1 MVLVLLERCNEPAA
15 SVCFSVWCVITGV
28 YVLILL
34 VCTCISLGQ
43 LYVYICIFG
52 VSISV
57 ALKLNADNMS
67 MVLDKAGIKEAAD
80 VASALGLS
88 QSLGQWYKSL
98 FGVQSWAAVL
108 AMWKEQESYVSWS
121 KLAEAVQRI
130 HGVDSSQIILE
141 ISGEGNIIYSEYS
154 MISTRCCVAY
164 YVKAFQLLVR
174 IQCATQLTLIYLPHY
189 LSQNAV
195 VQNFH

>member
-15 SVCFSVWCVITGV
+15 SVCFSVWCMITGV

-43 LYVYICIFG
+43 LYVYICIMHIFG

-67 MVLDKAGIKEAAD
+67 MVLNKAGIYEAAD

-88 QSLGQWYKSL
+88 QSLGQWYKRL
-98 FGVQSWAAVL
+98 FGVQRWAAVL
-108 AMWKEQESYVSWS
+108 AVWKEQGSYVSWN
-121 KLAEAVQRI
+121 KLAEAVQRK

-141 ISGEGNIIYSEYS
+141 ISGEGNVIYSECS

-164 YVKAFQLLVR
+164 CV
-174 IQCATQLTLIYLPHY
+174 
-189 LSQNAV
+189 
-195 VQNFH
+195 